1 MIIFVH
7 ILYSRSLMKKLLLFG
22 VTLGAAISL
31 AACGNQSSATDSSSS
46 STVKTTQA
54 TKHSSHQKK
63 AASADTNSKTSA
75 SSKSSSTSSATSQAS
90 STTNQSTTSTSNQQ
104 LTDNQLA
111 VLIYRAS
118 GYTNLTKLIRGS
130 APQGRQ
136 AIGGGTAASTV
147 YYTVNGNQVT
157 IYTLQ
162 DQTGKTTAEQDF
174 AKTTTTIDQLKSQY
188 YHTASQQDTINQA
201 ANEVTI
207 Y

>member
-1 MIIFVH
+1 
-7 ILYSRSLMKKLLLFG
+7 MKKLLLFG
-22 VTLGAAISL
+22 VTLGAAVSL
-31 AACGNQSSATDSSSS
+31 AACGNQSSAKDSSSS

-54 TKHSSHQKK
+54 TNHK
-63 AASADTNSKTSA
+63 AASADTSSRS
-75 SSKSSSTSSATSQAS
+75 SSKANSSSTSSVTSQS
-90 STTNQSTTSTSNQQ
+90 SSSTNQSTTSTSNQQ

-111 VLIYRAS
+111 VLIYRAG
-118 GYTNLTKLIRGS
+118 GYTNLTKLIRGT

-162 DQTGKTTAEQDF
+162 DQKEKTTAEQDF
-174 AKTTTTIDQLKSQY
+174 AKTTTTIDQLKSRY
-188 YHTASQQDTINQA
+188 YSTVSQQNAINQA
-201 ANEVTI
+201 ANEVTT